1 MRMTRPHDPDN
12 EFVMLVQISSG
23 FFLLYFIFFPLTLG
37 YLGIEFYNSFFF
49 FCKHSFFI
57 DHCHHLFFLD

>member
-23 FFLLYFIFFPLTLG
+23 FFLSYFIFFLLTLG

-49 FCKHSFFI
+49 FASI
-57 DHCHHLFFLD
+57 LFL

>member
-37 YLGIEFYNSFFF
+37 YLGIKFYNFIFFA
-49 FCKHSFFI
+49 SI
-57 DHCHHLFFLD
+57 LFL